1 MKNFLLFAARHAAA
15 RGCFALALS
24 APAFAQFATPPAG
37 TSAPSGAAQPAPQ
50 LQSSPALAAPL
61 SSPPPAS
68 MFSFS
73 APPAPAAPGAQRFT
87 LEELI
92 GLAERDHPGLQAA
105 RAQSLAARAGVT
117 TARAYPNPEVD
128 YSGGNYRARE
138 AGAATGYGGTFS
150 VTQRIENPALR
161 SARVDAA
168 NAGVRGAEIDIEGTR
183 NELVARI
190 KSQYFEVL
198 RREEE
203 VAASTEDLA
212 LTEQIRERVRVR
224 TASGEGARF
233 DLLRA
238 DTEVGMAQKERA
250 RAQARLGQSR
260 AQLQS
265 AVAAR
270 LPEGFVLSGDFYRLL
285 PNANYMAL
293 RDSVLASNPGLRRAL
308 ADTARAETLLEVEKQ
323 SVMPSVALQISQ
335 ERQPDTVATKAGI
348 ALAIPLWDRRRGAI
362 DQANAQILRSRS
374 EAELRRIELVQGFEA
389 AWQQYQAAYQSVQ
402 ALEGGIL
409 EQARKVVEIAE
420 AAYRYG
426 ERGILEYLDARR
438 QYRAARN
445 ELIAARFDLHAAKA
459 ELERLAAADFR
470 ETRME
475 R

>member
-1 MKNFLLFAARHAAA
+1 MTRLFAIAALAAA
-15 RGCFALALS
+15 GWV
-24 APAFAQFATPPAG
+24 APAYAQFTG
-37 TSAPSGAAQPAPQ
+37 STGAP
-50 LQSSPALAAPL
+50 LQSSPALT
-61 SSPPPAS
+61 PPPEPQAG
-68 MFSFS
+68 
-73 APPAPAAPGAQRFT
+73 PGSQRYT
-87 LEELI
+87 LDELI
-92 GLAERDHPGLQAA
+92 ELAEREHPGLQAV

-117 TARAYPNPEVD
+117 TARAYPNPEFD
-128 YSGGNYRARE
+128 YLGGNYRARE
-138 AGAATGYGGTFS
+138 AGAAAGYGSTFS

-161 SARVDAA
+161 GARVEVA
-168 NAGVRGAEIDIEGTR
+168 NAGVLGAEIDIDGTR

-190 KSQYFEVL
+190 KSQYFDVL

-203 VAASTEDLA
+203 VTAAAEDLA
-212 LTEQIRERVRVR
+212 LTEQIRARVRVR
-224 TASGEGARF
+224 TSSGEGARF

-238 DTEVGMAQKERA
+238 DTEVGMAQKEAA
-250 RAQARLGQSR
+250 RAKARLAQGR
-260 AQLQS
+260 ALLRS

-270 LPEGFVLSGDFYRLL
+270 LPESFALADEFYRRL
-285 PNANYMAL
+285 PGANYGSL

-308 ADTARAETLLEVEKQ
+308 AETTRAEKQLDVEKQ
-323 SVMPSVALQISQ
+323 SVLPSVGLQLSQ
-335 ERQPDTVATKAGI
+335 ERQPDTIANKFGI
-348 ALAIPLWDRRRGAI
+348 VLAIPLWDRRRGQI
-362 DQANAQILRSRS
+362 DQAQAQILRARG
-374 EAELRRIELVQGFEA
+374 EAELKRVELAQGFEA

-409 EQARKVVEIAE
+409 EDARRVVEIAE

-475 R
+475 K